1 MKFTFVKTGLWVG
14 ATLFTAAVALM
25 AGQDAPQ
32 NAKAEQIL
40 NNSCTACHDL
50 RQIQTQALD
59 ADAWTKVV
67 NSMVEK
73 GAMVGKD
80 DIPLLVD
87 YLEDNFGP
95 LPDGAGKEIVLNKC
109 TVCHDLKRVRQ
120 HFATPEDW
128 ADTLNAMQNEGLM
141 ISDDDLLTVLKY
153 LARNFREQ

>member
-1 MKFTFVKTGLWVG
+1 MKSTAMKTGLWLG
-14 ATLFTAAVALM
+14 ATIAAAAIALG
-25 AGQDAPQ
+25 AGQEAPE
-32 NAKAEQIL
+32 NAKSERIL
-40 NNSCTACHDL
+40 NAACTTCHDL
-50 RQIQTQALD
+50 RKVQTKALD
-59 ADAWTKVV
+59 ADAWAKIV

-73 GAMVGKD
+73 GAKVD
-80 DIPLLVD
+80 TADIPMLVT

-95 LPDGAGKEIVLNKC
+95 LPEGAGKDIVLNKC

-141 ISDDDLLTVLKY
+141 ISDEDLITVLKY